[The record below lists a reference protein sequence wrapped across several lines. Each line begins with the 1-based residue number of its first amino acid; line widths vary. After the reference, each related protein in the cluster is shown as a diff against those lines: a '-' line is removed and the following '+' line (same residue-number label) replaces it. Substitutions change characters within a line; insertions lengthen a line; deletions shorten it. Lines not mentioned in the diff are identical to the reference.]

1 MEDEIVLINETVKN
15 KIILIREQQ
24 VMLDSDIALL
34 YGVATRD
41 INKAVKNNPDKF
53 PKDYI
58 FELTSQ
64 EKAEV
69 VENFHHLENI
79 KYSKVNPKAFSEKG
93 LYMLA
98 TILKSPKATSTTI
111 GIIEAFAKMREIKR
125 TIVDAVK
132 QAETGK
138 QPKKLIEKVGKLVS
152 DLIVPDTDDMETI
165 AIEDEAEFK
174 FMGILKL
181 SRKIIKK
188 PKSK

>member
-1 MEDEIVLINETVKN
+1 MNDEKVLINEVIKN
-15 KIILIREQQ
+15 KIINIREEQ

-53 PKDYI
+53 PDGYT
-58 FELTSQ
+58 FELTTA
-64 EKAEV
+64 EKTEV

-79 KYSKVNPKAFSEKG
+79 KYSKVNPKVFSEKG

-111 GIIEAFAKMREIKR
+111 AIIEAFARMREIKR
-125 TIVDAVK
+125 TIVDAIK

-138 QPKKLIEKVGKLVS
+138 EPKKMVQKVGKLVS
-152 DLIVPDTDDMETI
+152 DLIVPDADDLETI
-165 AIEDEAEFK
+165 SIEDEAEFK